1 MKDDLKSALPDANS
15 LPAPVMTPREIVSEL
30 DRYIVG
36 QRDAKRAVAIALR
49 NRWRR
54 QLVPDDLRDEIAPKN
69 IIMIG
74 PTGVGKTEI
83 SRRLAKLAQA
93 PFIKVEA
100 SKFTEVGYVGR
111 DVESIIRDL
120 TDLAVN
126 MVKEEEKQKVEIRAR
141 EVAEERVL
149 DLLLPASAGEADGE
163 PVDAARLQGTREK
176 LKKMLRDGKMDDR
189 FVDVEMT
196 QSAMPMIEV
205 LTPQGMEGME
215 FNLKE
220 MFSNLMPKK
229 TKKKTV
235 KIPEALEILTQ
246 EEAGKLV
253 DMDKVT
259 GEAVRRVE
267 QSGIVFLDEIDKIAG
282 RDSMQGP
289 DVSRQGVQRDLLPIV
304 EGSTV
309 NTKYGMV
316 KTDHILFVASGAFH
330 IAKPSDLIP
339 EFQGRFPIRVELSSL
354 SKEDF
359 VRILTEPKNAL
370 IKQYEALLETEGV
383 HLKFAA
389 DAIEEIALI
398 ASNVNEQMENIGAR
412 RLHTILERL
421 LDEVSFSAPEMHG
434 QDVAIDANYVR
445 ERLEPILE
453 ERRFVA
459 LHPLTSRTAHGRL
472 YRQGGSVDGSAALF
486 SALLRQDFRHQI
498 RRPCDG
504 ERGAQGELRAGHRA
518 AQVRRHQSRW
528 WCTAA
533 GRRSTLCSTKWA
545 SRAVTCAAC
554 ASPIRKLWTSSKWF
568 WSARS
573 TKKSST

>member
-1 MKDDLKSALPDANS
+1 MNEVQSTVAPEVNAVS
-15 LPAPVMTPREIVSEL
+15 SPTPVMTPREIVSEL

-36 QRDAKRAVAIALR
+36 QKDAKRAVAIALR

-54 QLVPDDLRDEIAPKN
+54 QLVPEDLREEIAPKN

-149 DLLLPASAGEADGE
+149 DLLLPAASVSSDGE
-163 PVDAARLQGTREK
+163 PVDSSRLQGTRDK
-176 LKKMLRDGKMDDR
+176 LKKMLREGKMDER
-189 FVDVEMT
+189 FVEIEMT
-196 QSAMPMIEV
+196 QTAMPMIEV

-220 MFSNLMPKK
+220 MFSNLLPKK

-235 KIPEALEILTQ
+235 KIPEALDIITQ
-246 EEAGKLV
+246 EEAAKLI
-253 DMDKVT
+253 DMDKVIS
-259 GEAVRRVE
+259 EAVRRVE

-282 RDSMQGP
+282 RESTHGP
-289 DVSRQGVQRDLLPIV
+289 DVSREGVQRDLLPIV

-316 KTDHILFVASGAFH
+316 KTDHILFIASGAFH
-330 IAKPSDLIP
+330 TAKPSDLIP

-354 SKEDF
+354 GKEDF

-370 IKQYEALLETEGV
+370 LKQYAALLETERV
-383 HLKFAA
+383 HVTFRD
-389 DAIEEIALI
+389 DAILEIALI
-398 ASNVNEQMENIGAR
+398 AADVNERTENIGAR

-421 LDEVSFSAPEMHG
+421 LDDVSFSAPEMPG
-434 QDVAIDANYVR
+434 MDVEIDAQYVR
-445 ERLEPILE
+445 DRLAPILSNE
-453 ERRFVA
+453 D
-459 LHPLTSRTAHGRL
+459 LSRYIL
-472 YRQGGSVDGSAALF
+472 
-486 SALLRQDFRHQI
+486 
-498 RRPCDG
+498 
-504 ERGAQGELRAGHRA
+504 
-518 AQVRRHQSRW
+518 
-528 WCTAA
+528 
-533 GRRSTLCSTKWA
+533 
-545 SRAVTCAAC
+545 
-554 ASPIRKLWTSSKWF
+554 
-568 WSARS
+568 
-573 TKKSST
+573 